1 MDGASRPSDFA
12 LTRKTLDYAPLLRR
26 ALRAIGFADVRFGIL
41 PAQSRFRGNDDR
53 RNLECEPQ
61 PHMNSLRAKLSFL
74 LLTLVCIAPIAGAA
88 TDSSFLLTAT
98 AKNFETYFPG
108 QLANGYVSTFTS
120 PRGTE
125 SNLSYL
131 IAFMD
136 YGKDDIARPA
146 AIPGWSGIDYRAGSS
161 GAWLNLAP
169 LEPAMFQDYRQVLNL
184 HEATLT
190 TRYRYVDQRNATRVE
205 VVSFVSEASPHLAAV
220 RFTITPEFDGT
231 VELSFP
237 LVLWAP
243 SQPRLPLAKLPGDTG
258 LTGDRFRQAL
268 HAHGLSLAPAP
279 PATADRAAIWYHG
292 DTRILDAEGDATGL
306 TLRVDGQAT
315 HGKRMGEAVAI
326 QLPDGVRPVETKLD
340 RTDNRLSLDLR
351 VAVQKSKTYAF
362 TKYVAVSREGWGGD
376 AKADLALAEAARARG
391 FDAMLDAQRMAW
403 AKLWRSDIRIEG
415 DRQAQLA
422 VHSDLYYLLSNAP
435 PDVAWGVGACALTT
449 GYVGHVFW
457 DSDSWIFPALLLLH
471 SQRARSIVL
480 FRDRTL
486 PAAQQRARDAGF
498 AGAKYPW
505 EADPDDG
512 SEQIL
517 FAAHRLSVGEIHVNA
532 DVAIAQWQY
541 WLATHDLDWLR
552 KHGWPVI
559 RDIAAFWASRATY
572 DPATDRYEIRDVVS
586 LMEPYPHVND
596 DTFTNASAA
605 KALRIATAAA
615 KTVGVQPDPR
625 WTQIAGKLDIPFST
639 AGRHHLDFGPGTPL
653 HDPDDNDLA
662 FLMFPSLNVEM
673 DAATRRNDYRIA
685 AAPLEQP
692 GATST
697 SMGLAPLTIAAA
709 TTGDTAGAT
718 RWLADNI
725 SKEMMKPP
733 FNVRTET
740 PDNNTGWFLT
750 GSAGFVQSL
759 VYGLT
764 GLRIEDAGLVAAYPP
779 ILPFGWKSL
788 TLTNVTFR
796 GRRFDITIDRDQS
809 GKPRLQR
816 RPTSKGDTP

>member
-1 MDGASRPSDFA
+1 MRG
-12 LTRKTLDYAPLLRR
+12 LL
-26 ALRAIGFADVRFGIL
+26 V
-41 PAQSRFRGNDDR
+41 
-53 RNLECEPQ
+53 
-61 PHMNSLRAKLSFL
+61 KLGSL
-74 LLTLVCIAPIAGAA
+74 LLMFAYLAPTTSAA
-88 TDSSFLLTAT
+88 TDRGFLLTAT
-98 AKNFETYFPG
+98 ARNFDSYFPG
-108 QLANGYVSTFTS
+108 QLANGYLSTFTS
-120 PRGTE
+120 PRGAE

-131 IAFMD
+131 IAYMD

-169 LEPAMFQDYRQVLNL
+169 LEPSVFQDYRQVLDL
-184 HEATLT
+184 HDATLT
-190 TRYRYVDQRNATRVE
+190 TRYRYVDRDKATRVE
-205 VVSFVSEASPHLAAV
+205 VVSFASEAAPHLAAV

-231 VELSFP
+231 IELSFP

-258 LTGDRFRQAL
+258 LAGDRFRQAL
-268 HAHGLSLAPAP
+268 HAHGLDLEPKP
-279 PATADRAAIWYHG
+279 PATPDRAAIWYHG
-292 DTRILDAEGDATGL
+292 DTQIVNAEGAASTL

-315 HGKRMGEAVAI
+315 NGARMGEAVAV
-326 QLPDGVRPVETKLD
+326 QLPDGIRPVESRVD
-340 RTDNRLSLDLR
+340 RTGNRLSLDMR
-351 VAVQKSKTYAF
+351 VTVQKGKTYAF
-362 TKYVAVSREGWGGD
+362 TKYVAISRDGWGGD
-376 AKADLALAEAARARG
+376 ATADLALADSAREHG
-391 FDAMLDAQRMAW
+391 FDAMLAAQRAAW
-403 AKLWRSDIRIEG
+403 AKLWQSDIRIDG
-415 DRQAQLA
+415 DPKAQLA
-422 VHSDLYYLLSNAP
+422 VHSDLYYLLANAP

-471 SQRARSIVL
+471 PQRARSIVM

-486 PAAQQRARDAGF
+486 PAAQQRAREAGF

-505 EADPDDG
+505 EADPDNG

-532 DVAIAQWQY
+532 DIAIAQWQY
-541 WLATHDLDWLR
+541 WLATHDLAWLR
-552 KHGWPVI
+552 NDGWPVI
-559 RDIAAFWASRATY
+559 RDVADFWTSRAVY
-572 DPATDRYEIRDVVS
+572 DQAKDRYEIRDVVS
-586 LMEPYPHVND
+586 VMEPYPHVDD

-615 KTVGVQPDPR
+615 KAIGAQPDPR
-625 WTQIAGKLDIPFST
+625 WTQIADKLDIPFS
-639 AGRHHLDFGPGTPL
+639 ASGRHHLDFDPGTPL

-662 FLMFPSLNVEM
+662 FLMFPSLDLAM
-673 DAATRRNDYRIA
+673 DATTRRNDYRIA

-692 GATST
+692 GATAT

-709 TTGDTAGAT
+709 TTGDTADAA
-718 RWLADNI
+718 RWLADNTGAA
-725 SKEMMKPP
+725 MLKPP

-740 PDNNTGWFLT
+740 PDNNTGYFLT

-779 ILPFGWKSL
+779 VLPDGWKSL
-788 TLTNVTFR
+788 TLTNVAFR
-796 GRRFDITIDRDQS
+796 GKRFDITVDRDAS

-816 RPTSKGDTP
+816 TPALTEDTP